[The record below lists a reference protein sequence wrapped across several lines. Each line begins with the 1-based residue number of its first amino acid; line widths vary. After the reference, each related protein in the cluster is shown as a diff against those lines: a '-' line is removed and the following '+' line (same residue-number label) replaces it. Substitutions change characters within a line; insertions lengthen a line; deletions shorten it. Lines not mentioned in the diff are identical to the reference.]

1 LHRSTITRA
10 ASAVLV
16 AAAVGPLGAAT
27 ASAEASTV
35 VDNFSNGV
43 TAGTAVTGGNIQ
55 LQSPLD
61 ETFDGGPDLP
71 AGWTV
76 KSSSPWSGGVP
87 TVAGGVMTV
96 DGARVDS
103 GVTAGPGTVLD
114 FQATFSAD
122 AFEHVGLGTPPPP
135 SGDGTGFENPPWAMF
150 STFNAPGPAVYM
162 RTDAGVPTN
171 DTPPIVPNILV
182 EQSHHYR
189 IAWTAAGFDYSVDG
203 GPPQSTST
211 PMSSP
216 MSPQISDLSVGGG
229 GVTVESMKLTRATG
243 TYTSD
248 VLDGGAGFVTGIAL
262 DATPTTPTG
271 STISYETRTGTTS
284 TPDASWSDWEAV
296 GAGGSVA
303 SPNRRYLQY
312 RATLTLNTAAST
324 PALSRVAVDF
334 AIDDQGPTSSVSDVA
349 VNGTS
354 ATAHFSSDD
363 AGATYE
369 CRLDSGA
376 FSACT
381 SPVAFSGLSVGTHTF
396 SVRGTD
402 THDNLGN
409 TASKSFT
416 IAPPPSQTPSGGSGS
431 SSAPPASGTAAV
443 TTQDKVA
450 PRLGITPKSVRV
462 SKTGRVTLKVKC
474 PSGETRCKV
483 TMRLKLNGVT
493 VAKKTTTIRGGKTV
507 SVSLQL
513 SASARA
519 KLARRGSLKVTA
531 SGTATDAAGN
541 VKVTSTHITL
551 KTSPT
556 HR

>member
-1 LHRSTITRA
+1 MRMSRFITIGLA
-10 ASAVLV
+10 ALLALAAAPGLASAS
-16 AAAVGPLGAAT
+16 P
-27 ASAEASTV
+27 V
-35 VDNFSNGV
+35 VDNFGKGTN
-43 TAGTAVTGGNIQ
+43 AGTVVSGGNVQ

-61 ETFDGGPDLP
+61 ETFDGMTPP

-76 KSSSPWSGGVP
+76 ESGSPWTGGAAAVK
-87 TVAGGVMTV
+87 
-96 DGARVDS
+96 DGALSVHGARIDS
-103 GVTAGPGTVLD
+103 GVTAGPGSVLD
-114 FQATFSAD
+114 FRATFGSQP
-122 AFEHVGLGTPPPP
+122 FEHVGFAA
-135 SGDGTGFENPPWAMF
+135 GFANPPWAAF
-150 STFNAPGPAVYM
+150 STHDQATLGAIYARTFLGPPAVE
-162 RTDAGVPTN
+162 APFE
-171 DTPPIVPNILV
+171 VPNIAV
-182 EQSHHYR
+182 GAPAHNYR
-189 IAWTAAGFDYSVDG
+189 IAWTATGFDYYVDDQLVHQDAI
-203 GPPQSTST
+203 PITT
-211 PMSSP
+211 PMTP
-216 MSPQISDLSVGGG
+216 EVSDLTNNLPDGPAVS
-229 GVTVESMKLTRATG
+229 VESMKLTNATG
-243 TYTSD
+243 IYTSD

-262 DATPTTPTG
+262 DATATTPTG
-271 STISYETRTGTTS
+271 STIAYETRTGSTS
-284 TPDASWSDWEAV
+284 TYDSASWSDWQPV
-296 GAGGSVA
+296 GAGGVVA
-303 SPNRRYLQY
+303 SPSRRYLQY

-334 AIDDQGPTSSVSDVA
+334 AIDDQGPTSSVSDVS

-416 IAPPPSQTPSGGSGS
+416 IAPPPSQTPSGDSGS

-513 SASARA
+513 SASTRA

-541 VKVTSTHITL
+541 VKVTSAHITL